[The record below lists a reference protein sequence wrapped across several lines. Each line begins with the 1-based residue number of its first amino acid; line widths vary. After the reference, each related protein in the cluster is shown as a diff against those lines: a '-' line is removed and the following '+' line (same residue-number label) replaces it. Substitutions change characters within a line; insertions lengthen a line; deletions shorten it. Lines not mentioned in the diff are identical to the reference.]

1 MLQYIFGLGS
11 LVKGIKVQGKLP
23 RERALYGMFFRIAWP
38 AALEGLLIMM
48 ISSVDLIMV
57 GTLGTDAVAAVGITS
72 QPRMIILCFSRSLAV
87 AITALTARRKGEGK
101 KEELNTCLKQGMLLS
116 VFLSTVIL
124 FVSMIFL
131 KEILVAAGA
140 HKEYLR
146 EAVEYGKYNMLALF
160 FTGLSVGINAAQTGV
175 GDTKIILWANVSG
188 NVVNTVLNLF
198 LIYGLFFFPEM
209 GVGGAGLATVIGSMV
224 SFGISLRSV
233 SRRKTELYLWGS
245 GGWRL
250 DPIILKSF
258 FRVGSSAFAEQIFE
272 RIGMFLYSY
281 MVAGLGTV
289 AFATHYICMN
299 LCDVYYSFSQGMS
312 KASSALTGQKL
323 GEGRKDLAFI
333 SAKAGRRGGLIL
345 DLAAFLIYFFGRSL
359 LMLIYSREFQVI
371 ELGSNILIFV
381 AVCTF
386 LQTQSMI
393 YAGVLR
399 GAGDTRYVA
408 KYSFWD
414 IAVFRPLLTYL
425 LCFPAG
431 LGIYGA
437 WISLLADQF
446 LRAYFAS
453 KRFHSKKW
461 MEVEL

>member
-175 GDTKIILWANVSG
+175 G
-188 NVVNTVLNLF
+188 
-198 LIYGLFFFPEM
+198 E
-209 GVGGAGLATVIGSMV
+209 AGLATVIGSMV

-245 GGWRL
+245 GGWRP